1 MEDTD
6 YFVISEITAEDGI
19 STINSTD
26 VDLVLMDISLPKMD
40 GLEATRQIRKDA
52 EKGNIPIIAL
62 TAYAMTT
69 DRESAIEAG
78 CNDFLSKPVDELLL
92 LEVIDRWLP

>member
-1 MEDTD
+1 M
-6 YFVISEITAEDGI
+6 ISEITAEDGI
-19 STINSTD
+19 STLNSTD

-40 GLEATRQIRKDA
+40 GLEATRQIRKDT

-62 TAYAMTT
+62 TAHAMTT
-69 DRESAIEAG
+69 DRDSAIEAG
-78 CNDFLSKPVDELLL
+78 CNDFLSKPIDEWLL